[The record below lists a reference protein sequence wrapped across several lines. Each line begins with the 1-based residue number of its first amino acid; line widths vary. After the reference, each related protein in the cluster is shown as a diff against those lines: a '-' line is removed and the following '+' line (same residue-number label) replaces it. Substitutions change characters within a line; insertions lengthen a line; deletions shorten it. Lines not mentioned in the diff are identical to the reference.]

1 MIVVT
6 GSAGFVGRHVVS
18 AIFDAGIEGA
28 ILEIDR
34 ASGPA
39 HDLNDAPL
47 DTLLRGATAIIHCAA
62 HADVRRN
69 WDELGTIQR
78 DNVDATMRLLQAAA
92 TIPTLRN
99 FVFVSTGAVYA
110 GALGMQTEDDS
121 CRATSPYAA
130 SKLTGEAY
138 VQAYAERFGWR
149 WCVTRPAACFGAG
162 YHHGHV
168 ADFVRQAKE
177 TGRIHALDIGAHRK
191 PAVHVEDLARV
202 LVAAATSD
210 RGPSGV
216 LNVVGGLWGWRDTAR
231 MMGIRPTCEERK
243 TTGWIGDSATAT
255 FDSKRLCTWYADI
268 APSRAVH
275 HGVADALTTLGWSR
289 PMVGGSKP

>member
-6 GSAGFVGRHVVS
+6 GSAGFVGRHVYQL
-18 AIFDAGIEGA
+18 AGEVTG
-28 ILEIDR
+28 ECPFGIDR
-34 ASGPA
+34 ASGA
-39 HDLNDAPL
+39 GYDLNVAPL
-47 DTLLRGATAIIHCAA
+47 DRALQGATAIIHCAA

-78 DNVDATMRLLQAAA
+78 DNVDATMRLLQAASM
-92 TIPTLRN
+92 IPTLRS

-110 GALGMQTEDDS
+110 GAGGQRDEGDAVT
-121 CRATSPYAA
+121 ATSPYAA
-130 SKLTGEAY
+130 SKLAGEAY

-149 WCVTRPAACFGAG
+149 WCVTRPAACFGRG

-168 ADFVRQAKE
+168 ADFVAQARDRG
-177 TGRIHALDIGAHRK
+177 TIHALDNGAVRK

-202 LVAAATSD
+202 LVEAATNE

-216 LNVVGGLWGWRDTAR
+216 LNVVGGVWGWRDTVR
-231 MMGIRPTCEERK
+231 MMGVPFSCADR

-255 FDSKRLCTWYADI
+255 FDARRLRDAWPDVT
-268 APSRAVH
+268 PSRAIH
-275 HGVADALTTLGWSR
+275 HGVRDALDSLGW
-289 PMVGGSKP
+289 PA